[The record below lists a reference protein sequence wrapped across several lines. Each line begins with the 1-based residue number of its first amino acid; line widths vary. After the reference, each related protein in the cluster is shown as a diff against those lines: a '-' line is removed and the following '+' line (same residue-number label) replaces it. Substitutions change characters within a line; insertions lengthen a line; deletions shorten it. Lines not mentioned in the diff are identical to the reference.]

1 MTEAAQERVL
11 VCRVGSERFALPIAA
26 VRQVVAGSPVTLLPG
41 APEVVRGLANVQ
53 GVLVTAVSGPRLLGQ
68 IPGGPSEWL
77 VVLGLRDGRVGIEVD
92 EVEDV
97 HEGSPDGLQILE
109 LDALLGPL
117 IADRR

>member
-1 MTEAAQERVL
+1 
-11 VCRVGSERFALPIAA
+11 VGTERFALPISA
-26 VRQVVAGSPVTLLPG
+26 VRRVVAGSPVTLLPG
-41 APEVVRGLANVQ
+41 APEAVRGLANVQ

-68 IPGGPSEWL
+68 APKGPSEWL
-77 VVLGLRDGRVGIEVD
+77 VVLGLGDGRVGIEVD

-109 LDALLGPL
+109 LDALIGPL